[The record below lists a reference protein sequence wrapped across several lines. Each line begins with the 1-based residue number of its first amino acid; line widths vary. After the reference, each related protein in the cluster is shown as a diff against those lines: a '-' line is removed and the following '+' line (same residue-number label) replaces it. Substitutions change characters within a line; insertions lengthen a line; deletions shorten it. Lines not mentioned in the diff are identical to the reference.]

1 MNDGKRMFDVVRK
14 YFGDSPHVV
23 TQFTGRPIL
32 RFSHEGSNGR
42 WVCIAHCREADDRF
56 LFYSIGLA
64 ATPVERRAALAE
76 FITRAN
82 FGLLVGN
89 FEMDMDDGEIRY
101 KTSIDVEGDRL
112 STALLQ
118 QLVRVNLE
126 MMDKYLPGL
135 YAVANEGMEPL
146 AAIVAVEGPQER
158 RSEFED

>member
-1 MNDGKRMFDVVRK
+1 MIDGKQMFDVVRK

-32 RFSHEGSNGR
+32 RFSHGGSNGR

-76 FITRAN
+76 FVTRAN
-82 FGLLVGN
+82 FGLHIGN

-112 STALLQ
+112 STALLH

-146 AAIVAVEGPQER
+146 AAIVAVEGPQEQR
-158 RSEFED
+158 TAFED